1 MAPETVFDRYQ
12 AALRERE
19 WTWDDVP
26 FRQAAGETL
35 DITPWHDLDYLDV
48 YERVW
53 GRKMGCNGI
62 GKLQEVALARITETE
77 NQVYDERFPYAADPG
92 FLEAHGLGRIPDISL
107 CCKQQEHYAQVL
119 EGEGVTVHWID
130 YGEYPVSAFGPMQAM
145 WAVQELLVINGGAVV
160 PKVGWHPFSFGR
172 TEWLAH
178 WALWEQN
185 IPTLLTITGK
195 GVCEAGATIWLAQD
209 VYVVG
214 LSPAYNQEGLDQLLP
229 VVRLTSAVED
239 LKVLTIRCQSP
250 LYFDRRTGATAHVT
264 NALAPLDLETVLCFR
279 PAIDTASLL
288 WLKRNGYRLI
298 EADFQE
304 HVENDVVN
312 LKILEPGRVIMAAEA
327 QRTIARVRAAGI
339 EVIEVP
345 YSGFQHAGGGFHC
358 STMEIY
364 REPGP
369 LRFG

>member
-1 MAPETVFDRYQ
+1 
-12 AALRERE
+12 
-19 WTWDDVP
+19 
-26 FRQAAGETL
+26 
-35 DITPWHDLDYLDV
+35 
-48 YERVW
+48 
-53 GRKMGCNGI
+53 
-62 GKLQEVALARITETE
+62 
-77 NQVYDERFPYAADPG
+77 
-92 FLEAHGLGRIPDISL
+92 
-107 CCKQQEHYAQVL
+107 
-119 EGEGVTVHWID
+119 
-130 YGEYPVSAFGPMQAM
+130 
-145 WAVQELLVINGGAVV
+145 
-160 PKVGWHPFSFGR
+160 
-172 TEWLAH
+172 
-178 WALWEQN
+178 
-185 IPTLLTITGK
+185 
-195 GVCEAGATIWLAQD
+195 
-209 VYVVG
+209 
-214 LSPAYNQEGLDQLLP
+214 
-229 VVRLTSAVED
+229 
-239 LKVLTIRCQSP
+239 
-250 LYFDRRTGATAHVT
+250 
-264 NALAPLDLETVLCFR
+264 VLCFP